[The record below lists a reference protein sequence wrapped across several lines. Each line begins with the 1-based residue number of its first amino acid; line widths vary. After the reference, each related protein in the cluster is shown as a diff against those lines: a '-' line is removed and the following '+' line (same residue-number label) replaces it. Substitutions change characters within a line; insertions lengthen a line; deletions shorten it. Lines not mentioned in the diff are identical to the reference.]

1 FAGKGKQQ
9 GRLQF
14 AGLWRLPHTVG
25 PGGRKQEI
33 DRRSVAREE
42 AGDRPFQQIWE
53 RNLRLRGQS
62 RRRCGGAATVI
73 VLLSNSKKRIQ
84 SISLICCP
92 SAEVSLSAS
101 LQNSQQN
108 NPLKKKGLTSTAS
121 SEQAAVASL
130 FISSDSERSKKAR

>member
-1 FAGKGKQQ
+1 MEPEFAGKGKQQ

-42 AGDRPFQQIWE
+42 AGDRHFQQIWE

-73 VLLSNSKKRIQ
+73 VLLFNSKKRIQ
-84 SISLICCP
+84 SITPNRII
-92 SAEVSLSAS
+92 
-101 LQNSQQN
+101 